1 MDERKIRKYM
11 LVDGIV
17 QGVGFRWYVR
27 HQAECCHL
35 TGWVKNRYDGKVE
48 MEVQGYPVDIDRY
61 TGLMLRGNGYARVM
75 SYEEEKRE
83 PMPELDFRV
92 KGY

>member
-1 MDERKIRKYM
+1 
-11 LVDGIV
+11 
-17 QGVGFRWYVR
+17 
-27 HQAECCHL
+27 
-35 TGWVKNRYDGKVE
+35 
-48 MEVQGYPVDIDRY
+48 MEVQGYPVDIDRF